1 VIVPGVVGLPV
12 GAARAVLSG
21 SGLGSGLAYTS
32 GRPGRVAA
40 QSPGAGGQLPRGSSV
55 TLMVGRRG

>member
-1 VIVPGVVGLPV
+1 
-12 GAARAVLSG
+12 VLTG
-21 SGLGSGLAYTS
+21 SGLDSGLAYTG

-55 TLMVGRRG
+55 TLMVGRSG